1 MYMGLLEAQVLQ
13 EPVQVLHLDVLGVS
27 RWVVGHT

>member
-1 MYMGLLEAQVLQ
+1 MGLLEAQVLQ
-13 EPVQVLHLDVLGVS
+13 EPVQVLYLDALGVS